1 MPTRPWKA
9 ATPVDR
15 LAAQLADMQSQLTA
29 LNAAG
34 VHIPIVD
41 ADPDPVQYPGTNVW
55 MFDDGRLRIR
65 KSNGTVVQLGTAA
78 STGTTSGT
86 AATPPAAQPK
96 TFTKVYGAMFS
107 QTYQGDGDQRNENML
122 HVGYSDGFNGRQAAI
137 IGFNQ
142 ATIAADL
149 AGASVRAVELFL
161 YCTHCWWN
169 SGAQVYVGGNTNSSA
184 PGSLGGIVFSGTSI
198 IGVKGTDQR
207 AAQGYHS
214 ISTAFGGWLRSG
226 AIHSITLQAP
236 NNNQSYYSI
245 HGGVGSGL
253 PAPAL
258 RITYVK

>member
-1 MPTRPWKA
+1 MPQPWKA
-9 ATPVDR
+9 VTPVDR
-15 LAAQLADMQSQLTA
+15 LAAQLANMQAQLTA

-34 VHIPIVD
+34 VHIPVVD
-41 ADPDPVQYPGTNVW
+41 ADPDASQYSSNVW

-65 KSNGTVVQLGTAA
+65 KSDGTVVQLATAA
-78 STGTTSGT
+78 STGSTSGVT
-86 AATPPAAQPK
+86 PTPPPAAPR
-96 TFTKVYGAMFS
+96 TFQTVYSATFS
-107 QTYQGDGDQRNENML
+107 QTYQGSGSQRNEDKL
-122 HVGYSDGFNGRQAAI
+122 HVGYSDSYNGRQTSI
-137 IGFNQ
+137 VGFNQ
-142 ATIAADL
+142 AAIASDL
-149 AGASVRAVELFL
+149 TGAAVHAVELYL

-169 SGAQVYVGGNTNSSA
+169 SGAQVYVGGNTSSSA

-198 IGVKGTDQR
+198 IGVKGADQR
-207 AAQGYHS
+207 AAQGYHP

-253 PAPAL
+253 PVPAL